1 MPHIAEGDLHAW
13 LDGGLAEDSP
23 EDRRL
28 RIHVEVCADCRARLE
43 EARRLRFAA
52 AKILADAVPATGDMP
67 RFEELQRK
75 AGGEAPGSSVAHA
88 LRHRLGRGGWRS
100 IERLAWAAS
109 VVLAVGA
116 GWMGREILVERGWT
130 DPFHQDGGGTASGD
144 DVSEP
149 SFGAAAADA
158 PTEEEVP
165 LVPAA
170 ERRDETEAQR
180 DRVSQTPSSP
190 GRGDEALPSEAEGE
204 ALSVAEKK
212 AGPTAAVGELSEA
225 DASPRVRETPE
236 PLALQPP
243 MDGWHL
249 PPDPSGGE
257 RETGTG
263 SCYRLSADW
272 FTGGDLPKRVRL
284 TRERDSG
291 FDVAVYRVSV
301 LDGGT
306 EDVRQALWTT
316 FATDSA
322 WIRIVTLPESEILTA
337 RMRRAGDGYRGE
349 GRALSVAAPVQPGS
363 RHGPVYL
370 VEIAC
375 PKP

>member
-75 AGGEAPGSSVAHA
+75 AGGEAPGSSVAHE
-88 LRHRLGRGGWRS
+88 LRHRLGRGRWPS

-109 VVLAVGA
+109 VVLAVGDA
-116 GWMGREILVERGWT
+116 
-130 DPFHQDGGGTASGD
+130 
-144 DVSEP
+144 
-149 SFGAAAADA
+149 FGAAAADA

-190 GRGDEALPSEAEGE
+190 GRGDEAFPSEAEGE